1 MTGREV
7 VESAF
12 LHKESPRL
20 PVALVAGGE
29 WYVHQAGKTFAGIKN
44 DPKQIAAVFIDA
56 YRKLGQDLLWTGAGF
71 LNYPAHFLGSPI
83 EDDTSDT
90 PKLTD
95 TVIKD
100 LDAVDELD
108 FQHVLENKTCR
119 AIILSHHLIADEIG
133 KETVVMPTLWGPMT
147 TAARILGAE
156 AIMMASFENP
166 EKLSRLIEFS
176 TEYIW
181 TIGEPMLDHPDV
193 TGMNISDPVA
203 SADMIS
209 PPLFRRFVAP
219 YLKDL
224 VMRIKDKGKHASIHI
239 CGDSTPLLDDI
250 LNIAPTCFSLESKVD
265 LEVAGEKLGGK
276 ICVLGNVSPTG
287 NFLSGT
293 PESVI
298 QEGKDCIKRW
308 GDTPGFIL
316 TVGCDFPKKVP
327 LENVKALMS
336 LKKKFEM

>member
-12 LHKESPRL
+12 LHKRATRL

-29 WYVHQAGKTFAGIKN
+29 WYVHQAGRTFAQIKN
-44 DPKQIAAVFIDA
+44 DPEQIAAVFVDA
-56 YRKLGQDLLWTGAGF
+56 YRRLGQDLIWTGAGF

-90 PKLTD
+90 PKLTE
-95 TVIKD
+95 TVIKN
-100 LDAVDELD
+100 LDDADALD
-108 FQHVLENKTCR
+108 FRNVFENKTCR
-119 AIILSHHLIADEIG
+119 AIISSHHLIAEAIG
-133 KETVVMPTLWGPMT
+133 KETIVMPTLWGPMT

-156 AIMMASFENP
+156 AVMMASFENP
-166 EKLSRLIEFS
+166 EKLFRLIEFC

-181 TIGEPMLDHPDV
+181 AMGEPMLDHPDV

-209 PPLFRRFVAP
+209 PALFRQYVTP
-219 YLKDL
+219 CLKDL
-224 VMRIKDKGKHASIHI
+224 VRRIKGSGKHASIHI
-239 CGDSTPLLDDI
+239 CGDSTPLLDEI
-250 LNIAPTCFSLESKVD
+250 LDIAPTCFSLESKVD

-276 ICVLGNVSPTG
+276 ICVLGNLSPTG

-308 GDTPGFIL
+308 GDAPGFIL

-327 LENVKALMS
+327 FENVKALMS
-336 LKKKFEM
+336 LKSYH